1 MLGIS
6 SSGRLLSS
14 GPFGYHHPIDY
25 MVKSFFDCAGITN
38 EIQKQAINHLL
49 YNLLDAGLLGKIV
62 ALYPMIGGTAVSHSY
77 NLVDTKNYNL
87 TFYGGWTHSDT
98 GAKPNG
104 INGYADTGLKSLSP
118 SLTYN
123 GRNENRHLSYYA
135 NTTSNNAELLI
146 GVYNGGNGYEII
158 FPNNGG
164 ASHMANGSYQN
175 STIPLSNKGFF
186 CTSMLINDTSF
197 GVSLVGNKIYE
208 MTGLIPF
215 GPVDLTY
222 YIGAWNLSNTP
233 TFYASASCA
242 FSSIGIGLSVDEIL
256 KLNEIVN
263 QFQVTLNRAI

>member
-25 MVKSFFDCAGITN
+25 MVKSFFDNAGITN

-62 ALYPMIGGTAVSHSY
+62 ALYPFVGGTATSHSY
-77 NLVDTKNYNL
+77 NLVDIKNYNL
-87 TFYGGWTHSDT
+87 TFYGGWIHSDT

-104 INGYADTGLKSLSP
+104 INGYADTGLKSLS
-118 SLTYN
+118 SSITYN
-123 GRNENRHLSYYA
+123 GRRENRHMSCYA
-135 NTTSNNAELLI
+135 NTSSNNGQMLMGL
-146 GVYNGGNGYEII
+146 YNGGDGYEII

-175 STIPLSNKGFF
+175 STIPLSDKGFF
-186 CTSMLINDTSF
+186 CTSMLINDTSS
-197 GVSLVGNKIYE
+197 GVSLVGNKIYG
-208 MTGLIPF
+208 MTGGIPF
-215 GPVDLTY
+215 ASVNLTY
-222 YIGAWNLSNTP
+222 YIGAWNLSNVP
-233 TFYASASCA
+233 TRYTVASCA